1 MSFGY
6 SVGDFL
12 AIAKLAH
19 DIWQKLHDSVG
30 QFANLRDEV
39 KGYSSLLDS
48 VSKTV
53 SNQHLAPEQAEGLDA
68 SARAC
73 RNVLEDLQKL
83 VDKYRRLTNE
93 AHGLAANVRQKAK
106 KLQWDQDDAR
116 DLRARITST
125 TTVLRGLCETIARDQ
140 QSRRELCQWLSPLD
154 FPAQQREI
162 HGRHHHGSGGWLL
175 QSERFKGWL
184 ESEGGVLLCPGD
196 PGAGKTVLTSIV
208 IDHLWNEVRTDSI
221 GVAYIY
227 CDYLKY
233 REQSPIH
240 LVGSLLKQLADQQNP
255 TSVSL
260 RSYCH
265 EHRSSNTDPTPKRAF
280 EFLKDECESWSRVF
294 IIVDALDECSEK
306 DATRQRLIEGLLSL
320 QGSNR
325 INILVTTRPIPS
337 ILCEFEVWEHLVIR
351 ANSADIQ
358 NYLLGQMNR
367 FSKRV
372 VVGKHL
378 QAQIISAII
387 DAADGM

>member
-53 SNQHLAPEQAEGLDA
+53 SNQHLAPKQAEGLDA

-73 RNVLEDLQKL
+73 RSVLEDLQKL
-83 VDKYRRLTNE
+83 VDKYHRLTNE

-140 QSRRELCQWLSPLD
+140 QARSELCQWLSPLN

-162 HGRHHHGSGGWLL
+162 YSRPQQGSGQWLL
-175 QSERFKGWL
+175 QSEKFKRWL
-184 ESEGGVLLCPGD
+184 ENEGGVLLCPGN
-196 PGAGKTVLTSIV
+196 PGAGKTVLASIV
-208 IDHLWNEVRTDSI
+208 IDHLWNRVPKDGI

-227 CDYLKY
+227 CDYLKHG
-233 REQSPIH
+233 EQTPIN
-240 LVGSLLKQLADQQNP
+240 LVGSLLKQLAEQQNP
-255 TSVSL
+255 ISGSL
-260 RSYCH
+260 KNYYD
-265 EHRSSNTDPTPKRAF
+265 EHRRSNTNPSPERAF
-280 EFLKDECESWSRVF
+280 EVLKADCDIWSRIY
-294 IIVDALDECSEK
+294 IIIDALDECSEK
-306 DATRQRLIEGLLSL
+306 DATRQIVVKGLLSL
-320 QGSNR
+320 QGSKR
-325 INILVTTRPIPS
+325 INILVTSRPIPS
-337 ILCEFEVWEHLVIR
+337 ILCNFELWERLKIR
-351 ANSADIQ
+351 ADSEDIHR
-358 NYLLGQMNR
+358 YLLGQMDR
-367 FSKRV
+367 FSKRILAD
-372 VVGKHL
+372 KDL
-378 QAQIISAII
+378 QAKIINGII